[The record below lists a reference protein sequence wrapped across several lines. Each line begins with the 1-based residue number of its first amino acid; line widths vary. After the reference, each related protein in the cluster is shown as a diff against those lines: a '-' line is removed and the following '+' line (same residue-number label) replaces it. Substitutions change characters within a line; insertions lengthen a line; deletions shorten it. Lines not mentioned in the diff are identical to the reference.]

1 MVLGFGSHIDSEP
14 ENTEMDFNLTKD
26 VLEVTV
32 RSSSTDPT
40 EAEENTHLRG
50 KQ

>member
-1 MVLGFGSHIDSEP
+1 MVLDFGSHTDSES

-26 VLEVTV
+26 VLEITV
-32 RSSSTDPT
+32 QSSSTVPVEVQD
-40 EAEENTHLRG
+40 NIQLSS

>member
-1 MVLGFGSHIDSEP
+1 MVLGFGSDIDSEP

-32 RSSSTDPT
+32 QSNCTDPT
-40 EAEENTHLRG
+40 EVQENTHLRS

>member
-14 ENTEMDFNLTKD
+14 ENTEINFNLTKD

-32 RSSSTDPT
+32 QSSSTDPT
-40 EAEENTHLRG
+40 KVQENIHS
-50 KQ
+50 KK

>member
-14 ENTEMDFNLTKD
+14 ENAEMNFNLTKD

-32 RSSSTDPT
+32 QNSSTNPT
-40 EAEENTHLRG
+40 KVQENTYS
-50 KQ
+50 KK

>member
-1 MVLGFGSHIDSEP
+1 MVLGFGSHIDFEL
-14 ENTEMDFNLTKD
+14 ENTDMDFNLTKD

-32 RSSSTDPT
+32 QSSSADTT
-40 EAEENTHLRG
+40 EVQENTHLRS

>member
-32 RSSSTDPT
+32 QSSFTDPP
-40 EAEENTHLRG
+40 EVLENTHLRS